1 MTQKLHFKTF
11 AGNPVAMIQGLTT
24 VEIIDDEQI
33 QRRALE
39 VGSYLKERPVDVL
52 DATLWSLG

>member
-1 MTQKLHFKTF
+1 MTQKLHFNTF

-24 VEIIDDEQI
+24 LEIIDDEQI
-33 QRRALE
+33 HRRALD
-39 VGSYLKERPVDVL
+39 VGSYLKERLVDVL